1 MQSELVGLFDSLFY
15 AGARFLATC
24 VIGGAAIITARI
36 LQSRAK
42 KLHYPNMPPRKVQ
55 LWTLAYDT
63 VVWVSWLAMV
73 LMFLLFLQAFD

>member
-42 KLHYPNMPPRKVQ
+42 KLHYPNMPRPPLRRR
-55 LWTLAYDT
+55 
-63 VVWVSWLAMV
+63 
-73 LMFLLFLQAFD
+73 FLGRRV